1 MSNASL
7 SAPEHGESV
16 RTTSLRFGILTFQ
29 DRPYTEMVADW
40 RLIESLGFDAV
51 WVADQF
57 ADARAGER
65 AWFDGWTWLTAL
77 ATATQRIRIG
87 TLVTSITLHNPAR
100 IALQALTVDHISGG
114 RLELGIGAG
123 RAPLDHGMMGTPVW
137 DPRERSARFREFVE
151 IVDRLLRHEAG
162 TYTGQYYRVEAAAV
176 LPRPTQQPRPPL
188 ILAAHGP
195 AGLRLAAEYAD
206 GWNSF
211 GRFRASPDEALR
223 MTRERN
229 ARLDEY
235 CTACGRDPRAVRR
248 TFLTGFTSDPFLTS
262 RDALQAFVGKYREAG
277 IDEFIFYYIPG
288 SRRAA
293 DTIASRR
300 ALERLAVE
308 DMPALRAA
316 G

>member
-7 SAPEHGESV
+7 SAPEHRESE
-16 RTTSLRFGILTFQ
+16 RASSLRFGILTLQ
-29 DRPYTEMVADW
+29 DRPYADMVADW
-40 RLIESLGFDAV
+40 RLIESLGFDAI

-57 ADARAGER
+57 SDARAGEQP
-65 AWFDGWTWLTAL
+65 WFDGWTWLTAL
-77 ATATQRIRIG
+77 AAATQRVRIG
-87 TLVTSITLHNPAR
+87 TLVTSITLHNPVR

-137 DPRERSARFREFVE
+137 DPQERSARFREFVE
-151 IVDRLLRHEAG
+151 IADRLLRGEGKAYAG
-162 TYTGQYYRVEAAAV
+162 RYYRTEAAA
-176 LPRPTQQPRPPL
+176 LIPRPTQQPRPPL

-195 AGLRLAAEYAD
+195 AGLRLIAEYAD

-235 CTACGRDPRAVRR
+235 CAACGRDPRSVRR

-262 RDALQAFVGKYREAG
+262 RDALQAFIGKYREAG
-277 IDEFIFYYIPG
+277 IGEFILYYIPE
-288 SRRAA
+288 RRY
-293 DTIASRR
+293 RR
-300 ALERLAVE
+300 TLLC
-308 DMPALRAA
+308 LSTH